1 LVAGDSIDVAY
12 VAKLARLELTEDEVR
27 KFGEQLRVL
36 FDHVATLER
45 LPAADVPA
53 TAQVIPSSNV
63 TREDIV
69 RPSLSHA
76 QVMAGA
82 PKVNGKS
89 CTERGYFR
97 VPRIISEE

>member
-1 LVAGDSIDVAY
+1 LASGDDIDVAY
-12 VAKLARLELTEDEVR
+12 VAKLARLELTADEVC
-27 KFGEQLRVL
+27 KFGAQLGVL
-36 FDHVATLER
+36 LEHAATLER
-45 LPAADVPA
+45 LPTADVPA
-53 TAQVIPSSNV
+53 TAQVIPLCNV
-63 TREDIV
+63 MREDVV

-82 PKVNGKS
+82 PKVDGRS